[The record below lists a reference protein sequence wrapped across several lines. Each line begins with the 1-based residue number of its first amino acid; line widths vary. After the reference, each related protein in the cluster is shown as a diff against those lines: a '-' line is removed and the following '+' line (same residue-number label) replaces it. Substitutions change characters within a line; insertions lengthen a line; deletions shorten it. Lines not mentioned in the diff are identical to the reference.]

1 MHIASY
7 GRGEEGLVPR
17 NMRYL
22 TGGLRIGRP
31 INIARR
37 PSPIVV
43 LGCRPSRRR
52 RAAGMRCWV
61 AGMRYRFG
69 VTLAVREQEL
79 SIDYR
84 GLPGVAGT
92 VVVRVDKPSRVCT
105 VPVTNAAIDRT
116 MFMS

>member
-1 MHIASY
+1 
-7 GRGEEGLVPR
+7 
-17 NMRYL
+17 
-22 TGGLRIGRP
+22 
-31 INIARR
+31 
-37 PSPIVV
+37 
-43 LGCRPSRRR
+43 
-52 RAAGMRCWV
+52 MRCWV

-92 VVVRVDKPSRVCT
+92 VVVRVDEPSRACT
-105 VPVTNAAIDRT
+105 VPVTNAAIDGT